1 MQEEHL
7 FSAELKLFGTK
18 DIRNFYPHHAL
29 ILTWLRHHHF
39 ENFNRLPKLFENKK
53 KMRKTMKMRKTVKSR
68 KNSSSKEELFNR
80 RRPHFWNFLIL
91 PNNGKRERENIS
103 CTGKTKN
110 VPTKIAATKYMT
122 SQTWKLYKETQTNQ
136 N

>member
-68 KNSSSKEELFNR
+68 KNSSSKEELFAR

-91 PNNGKRERENIS
+91 PKNGKREREREREREIRKNIS

-110 VPTKIAATKYMT
+110 VPTKIAAAKFMT
-122 SQTWKLYKETQTNQ
+122 SQTL
-136 N
+136 